1 MSSWALFPTSGS
13 RCVANL
19 SHGQLP
25 VSLQL
30 LREEKGEKGHKIVTN
45 DFLSPA
51 LQSTKQRRYIT
62 DSTNYRKCV
71 SNFLLTLLANWQW
84 LVQQANPCK
93 FSNLGTQI
101 GAQSK
106 DFGAVSHIT
115 GLGKTDLWHEVHIRK
130 AVFKANGTRFS
141 GREAAL
147 LATKTR

>member
-51 LQSTKQRRYIT
+51 LQSTLT
-62 DSTNYRKCV
+62 AV
-71 SNFLLTLLANWQW
+71 SNVYEAAPISLFWAHNRFNEL
-84 LVQQANPCK
+84 PEMR
-93 FSNLGTQI
+93 FEFPSNLI
-101 GAQSK
+101 GKLTMACSTGQSLRIFK
-106 DFGAVSHIT
+106 SWYT
-115 GLGKTDLWHEVHIRK
+115 GRGPEQGFRRCFAYYWTWK
-130 AVFKANGTRFS
+130 N
-141 GREAAL
+141 
-147 LATKTR
+147 